1 MRLQPM
7 SIVWKHLR
15 CGGLALA
22 TLIGAGMLSPARA
35 SDTDCPP
42 MGTLSQYLPVGPAEH
57 HEFQG
62 YDFEHKTDD
71 GGSER
76 VTVAGKYCGQQYNL
90 KEGADEMS
98 AVEMVDNF
106 LDTYDQLGAKVVYQ
120 DDSDATAVLTGDDG
134 KETWTEAYGRSEEH
148 TTELQSLM

>member
-1 MRLQPM
+1 M
-7 SIVWKHLR
+7 
-15 CGGLALA
+15 
-22 TLIGAGMLSPARA
+22 
-35 SDTDCPP
+35 
-42 MGTLSQYLPVGPAEH
+42 E
-57 HEFQG
+57 
-62 YDFEHKTDD
+62 D

-76 VTVAGKYCGQQYNL
+76 VTVARKYCGHQYKR

-134 KETWTEAYGRSEEH
+134 KETWIEAYGDGSYFRVF
-148 TTELQSLM
+148 TVVKQPVTLTLTEPSGKD